1 MPAPDASCPATPSSL
16 TSLFLRRIPVSL
28 VKREIVINASA
39 LEVRVALLEDGSLTE
54 LYLERQ
60 QHRGLAGN
68 IYKGKVTRVLPGMQA
83 AFVDIGLEKAGFL
96 HVSDF
101 HDDVQAV
108 GSIAEVIG
116 EDDVETYPVD
126 GDGDGGSDE
135 AKSPQD
141 LQELAELEDLEEPSE
156 GQTDRQDDRRDY
168 PPDEQAERRSARPDV
183 RQDLRPNVRQD
194 VRQGARQPTQPDA
207 RRRDVQQSVEESS
220 AEENIEIDRR
230 DLGDAAAAAP
240 VEGEAEA
247 AAPTA
252 EGEAGAAPGTK
263 RRRSRRRRRRGG
275 KAHKRRPRV
284 HEQRSRLPIE
294 QQLHRNQE
302 IIVQIAKEP
311 MGTKGARLTSS
322 ISLPGRHLVYM
333 PTSGHVGVSRRIG
346 SAEERARLRA
356 AVKELGRVQG
366 GFIVRT
372 ACEGVSK
379 REIQRDANFL
389 TRLWGSIL
397 AKSES
402 SPPASILYSDLDVA
416 LRTVRDLFSSEI
428 DKLWCDD
435 PETFERIVQF
445 VQHYMPRL
453 RARLTMYQGAEPIFD
468 HFKIEPQIERALDRK
483 VWLKSGGYLV
493 FDQAEALTAIDVN
506 TGRFVGK
513 TNQDETVLRT
523 NLEAAE
529 EVVKQLRLRNIG
541 GIIIVDFIDMSRE
554 ADRKKVSDV
563 LREAQRRDKARTSAL
578 KISELGLVQM
588 TRKRTRESLEELLTD
603 SCPHCEGRRV
613 VKSVPTLA
621 AEVLRGVHREARRRS
636 GDDMLLVKVH
646 PAVARY
652 LYDHGARDL
661 EALERRVGIKI
672 VLRAMEGLEPGS
684 FELSLVPAAA

>member
-1 MPAPDASCPATPSSL
+1 M
-16 TSLFLRRIPVSL
+16 
-28 VKREIVINASA
+28 KREIVINASA

-126 GDGDGGSDE
+126 DDGGEE
-135 AKSPQD
+135 AESGQDLQDQDVRD
-141 LQELAELEDLEEPSE
+141 LQELAELEQFDEPARE
-156 GQTDRQDDRRDY
+156 RQTERQDDSR
-168 PPDEQAERRSARPDV
+168 PERLV
-183 RQDLRPNVRQD
+183 ERQTPRPNVRQSG
-194 VRQGARQPTQPDA
+194 RQTAQAQASPEA
-207 RRRDVQQSVEESS
+207 RREAQRAAQENAQIEDAEMGNESTAR
-220 AEENIEIDRR
+220 AEGEDEA
-230 DLGDAAAAAP
+230 GAPAAAA
-240 VEGEAEA
+240 GEA
-247 AAPTA
+247 AAPA
-252 EGEAGAAPGTK
+252 TK
-263 RRRSRRRRRRGG
+263 RRRRRRRRGG

-397 AKSES
+397 AKSET

-435 PETFERIVQF
+435 PETFERIAQF

-523 NLEAAE
+523 NLEAVE

-554 ADRKKVSDV
+554 ADRKKVSDA

-603 SCPHCEGRRV
+603 PCPHCEGRRV
-613 VKSVPTLA
+613 MKSVPTLA

-646 PAVARY
+646 PGVARY

>member
-1 MPAPDASCPATPSSL
+1 M
-16 TSLFLRRIPVSL
+16 
-28 VKREIVINASA
+28 KREIVINASA

-126 GDGDGGSDE
+126 GDADGE

-141 LQELAELEDLEEPSE
+141 LQELAELENLEEPSN
-156 GQTDRQDDRRDY
+156 RQDDRQDHRQDY
-168 PPDEQAERRSARPDV
+168 QQDERQAER
-183 RQDLRPNVRQD
+183 PN
-194 VRQGARQPTQPDA
+194 VRQGARQAAQQDVQ
-207 RRRDVQQSVEESS
+207 RRDIQQSVEQIEEVES
-220 AEENIEIDRR
+220 DRS
-230 DLGDAAAAAP
+230 DPDDEAAATSA
-240 VEGEAEA
+240 EGEAEEA
-247 AAPTA
+247 AAPA
-252 EGEAGAAPGTK
+252 VAGEAGAPGTK

-435 PETFERIVQF
+435 PETYERIVQF

-603 SCPHCEGRRV
+603 TCPHCEGRRV

>member
-1 MPAPDASCPATPSSL
+1 
-16 TSLFLRRIPVSL
+16 

-101 HDDVQAV
+101 HDDIQAV

-126 GDGDGGSDE
+126 GDGDGGDE

-141 LQELAELEDLEEPSE
+141 LRDQQQLAELENLEEPSE
-156 GQTDRQDDRRDY
+156 RQTDRQNDRQ
-168 PPDEQAERRSARPDV
+168 DEQDQRQAERPS
-183 RQDLRPNVRQD
+183 
-194 VRQGARQPTQPDA
+194 VRQGGARQAVQQEVQ
-207 RRRDVQQSVEESS
+207 RRDVASGVEENSK
-220 AEENIEIDRR
+220 EESIEQEGIEVDRL
-230 DLGDAAAAAP
+230 DLGDETAATSLEGEADAASPAAAA
-240 VEGEAEA
+240 
-247 AAPTA
+247 
-252 EGEAGAAPGTK
+252 GEAGAAPGTK

-435 PETFERIVQF
+435 PETFERIGQF

-563 LREAQRRDKARTSAL
+563 LREALRRDKARTSAL

-603 SCPHCEGRRV
+603 TCPRCEGRRV

-621 AEVLRGVHREARRRS
+621 AEVLRGIHREARRRS

-672 VLRAMEGLEPGS
+672 VLRAMQGLEPGS

>member
-1 MPAPDASCPATPSSL
+1 M
-16 TSLFLRRIPVSL
+16 
-28 VKREIVINASA
+28 KREIVINASA

-108 GSIAEVIG
+108 GSMAEVIG

-126 GDGDGGSDE
+126 GDADGE

-141 LQELAELEDLEEPSE
+141 LQELAELENLEEPSK
-156 GQTDRQDDRRDY
+156 RQDDRQDHRQDY
-168 PPDEQAERRSARPDV
+168 QQDERQAER
-183 RQDLRPNVRQD
+183 PN
-194 VRQGARQPTQPDA
+194 VRQGARQAAQQDVQ
-207 RRRDVQQSVEESS
+207 RRDIQQSVEQIEEVES
-220 AEENIEIDRR
+220 DRS
-230 DLGDAAAAAP
+230 DLDDEAAATSA
-240 VEGEAEA
+240 EGEAEEPA
-247 AAPTA
+247 VPAVA
-252 EGEAGAAPGTK
+252 GEAGAPGTK

-435 PETFERIVQF
+435 PETYERIVQF

-554 ADRKKVSDV
+554 TDRKKVSDV

-603 SCPHCEGRRV
+603 TCPHCEGRRV

>member
-1 MPAPDASCPATPSSL
+1 
-16 TSLFLRRIPVSL
+16 

-126 GDGDGGSDE
+126 DDGGEE
-135 AKSPQD
+135 AESGQDLPDQDVRD
-141 LQELAELEDLEEPSE
+141 LQELAELEQFDEPARE
-156 GQTDRQDDRRDY
+156 RQTERQDDSR
-168 PPDEQAERRSARPDV
+168 PERLV
-183 RQDLRPNVRQD
+183 ERQTPRPNVRQSG
-194 VRQGARQPTQPDA
+194 RQTAQAQASPEA
-207 RRRDVQQSVEESS
+207 RREAQRAAQENAQIEDAEMGNQSTAR
-220 AEENIEIDRR
+220 AEGEDEA
-230 DLGDAAAAAP
+230 GAPAAAA
-240 VEGEAEA
+240 GEA
-247 AAPTA
+247 AAPA
-252 EGEAGAAPGTK
+252 TK
-263 RRRSRRRRRRGG
+263 RRRRRRRRGG

-346 SAEERARLRA
+346 SAEERARLRT

-397 AKSES
+397 AKSET

-435 PETFERIVQF
+435 PETFERIAQF

-523 NLEAAE
+523 NLEAVE

-554 ADRKKVSDV
+554 ADRKKVSDA

-603 SCPHCEGRRV
+603 PCPHCEGRRV
-613 VKSVPTLA
+613 MKSVPTLA

-646 PAVARY
+646 PGVARY

>member
-1 MPAPDASCPATPSSL
+1 MSN
-16 TSLFLRRIPVSL
+16 V
-28 VKREIVINASA
+28 
-39 LEVRVALLEDGSLTE
+39 
-54 LYLERQ
+54 
-60 QHRGLAGN
+60 
-68 IYKGKVTRVLPGMQA
+68 
-83 AFVDIGLEKAGFL
+83 
-96 HVSDF
+96 
-101 HDDVQAV
+101 
-108 GSIAEVIG
+108 AEVIG
-116 EDDVETYPVD
+116 EEDVETEPV
-126 GDGDGGSDE
+126 GDGEFADVEMQPADEGASDE
-135 AKSPQD
+135 AASNGEGSAPPQ
-141 LQELAELEDLEEPSE
+141 QR
-156 GQTDRQDDRRDY
+156 G
-168 PPDEQAERRSARPDV
+168 
-183 RQDLRPNVRQD
+183 
-194 VRQGARQPTQPDA
+194 
-207 RRRDVQQSVEESS
+207 RRR
-220 AEENIEIDRR
+220 
-230 DLGDAAAAAP
+230 G
-240 VEGEAEA
+240 
-247 AAPTA
+247 
-252 EGEAGAAPGTK
+252 
-263 RRRSRRRRRRGG
+263 RSRRQQ
-275 KAHKRRPRV
+275 P
-284 HEQRSRLPIE
+284 QRSRLPIE
-294 QQLHRNQE
+294 QQLRRGQE

-435 PETFERIVQF
+435 PETFERIGQF

-563 LREAQRRDKARTSAL
+563 LREALRRDKARTSAL

-603 SCPHCEGRRV
+603 TCPRCEGRRV

-621 AEVLRGVHREARRRS
+621 AEVLRGIHREARRRS

-672 VLRAMEGLEPGS
+672 VLRAMQGLEPGS

>member
-1 MPAPDASCPATPSSL
+1 
-16 TSLFLRRIPVSL
+16 

-39 LEVRVALLEDGSLTE
+39 LEVRVALLEDGSLAE

-101 HDDVQAV
+101 HDDVRTL

-116 EDDVETYPVD
+116 EEDVETEPVD
-126 GDGDGGSDE
+126 GYGGDE
-135 AKSPQD
+135 AKSPTD
-141 LQELAELEDLEEPSE
+141 LQELAELEEMEEPHE
-156 GQTDRQDDRRDY
+156 RQD
-168 PPDEQAERRSARPDV
+168 P
-183 RQDLRPNVRQD
+183 RQDLPELQNPQDSQARQD
-194 VRQGARQPTQPDA
+194 SQALQDEPHDLQGYRHELQNDRHDPHDPD
-207 RRRDVQQSVEESS
+207 DQ
-220 AEENIEIDRR
+220 
-230 DLGDAAAAAP
+230 AAP
-240 VEGEAEA
+240 LAEAEA
-247 AAPTA
+247 ATAAPA
-252 EGEAGAAPGTK
+252 EGAAAPATK

-275 KAHKRRPRV
+275 KAHKRPRV

-346 SAEERARLRA
+346 SAEERARLRS

-389 TRLWGSIL
+389 TRLWASIL
-397 AKSES
+397 AKSET

-435 PETFERIVQF
+435 PETYERIVQF

-453 RARLTMYQGAEPIFD
+453 RARITLYQGTAPIFD

-554 ADRKKVSDV
+554 ADHKKVSDA
-563 LREAQRRDKARTSAL
+563 LREALRRDKARTSAL

-603 SCPHCEGRRV
+603 PCPHCQGRRV

-621 AEVLRGVHREARRRS
+621 AEVLRGVHREARRRG

-652 LYDHGARDL
+652 LSDHGARDL

-672 VLRAMEGLEPGS
+672 VLRSKEGLDPGS